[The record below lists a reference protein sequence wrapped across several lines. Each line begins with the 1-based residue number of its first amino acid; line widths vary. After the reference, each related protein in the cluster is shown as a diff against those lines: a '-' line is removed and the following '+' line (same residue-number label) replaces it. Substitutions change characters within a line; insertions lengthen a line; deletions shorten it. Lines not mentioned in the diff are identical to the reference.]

1 MYSSVFTSILAQA
14 AAADGGFKLMT
25 VGDKSYTVQDLF
37 IMGGAMMWP
46 ILALSVV
53 GVFVFILCLFI
64 TRSGNVM
71 SRKFM
76 ESAEALI
83 FRRDLVGLEYL
94 CEKDDSSIARIVL
107 RIVKYMA
114 STQNPS
120 PEEIHETANAEGTRQ
135 AGIFTRKVVWLS
147 DIGAVA
153 PMFGLLGTV
162 TGMIRTFFEI
172 SNGNFEGVKQMQM
185 AGGVAEALI
194 TTAAGLMIGIPAL
207 LAYSYFRGVVQKNI
221 SNMES
226 AMTHLVTLLINQR
239 RREASGLPVQEPE
252 RSVPVTMPPLEDE
265 FISERR
271 RSPRL

>member
-1 MYSSVFTSILAQA
+1 
-14 AAADGGFKLMT
+14 
-25 VGDKSYTVQDLF
+25 
-37 IMGGAMMWP
+37 
-46 ILALSVV
+46 
-53 GVFVFILCLFI
+53 
-64 TRSGNVM
+64 M

-76 ESAEALI
+76 EAAESLI

-107 RIVKYMA
+107 RTAKYM
-114 STQNPS
+114 SVVQNPS
-120 PEEIHETANAEGTRQ
+120 TEEIHETAAAEGSRQ
-135 AGIFTRKVVWLS
+135 AGIFTRKISWLS
-147 DIGAVA
+147 DIGSVA

-207 LAYSYFRGVVQKNI
+207 LAYAYFRGVVQKNL

-226 AMTHLVTLLINQR
+226 AATHIVSMLVNQR
-239 RREASGLPVQEPE
+239 RRELAGIPAADTVLHQ
-252 RSVPVTMPPLEDE
+252 PVTMPPLDDD
-265 FISERR
+265 FIAEHRS
-271 RSPRL
+271 SPRL